1 MERRRWSELSEC
13 QKIGVAIGA
22 TIQLTLAA
30 TAWTDLAFRPAYQ
43 VRGSKP
49 MWAAVIA
56 VSYVGPISYFVRGV
70 QHHAP
75 AIP

>member
-1 MERRRWSELSEC
+1 MERRRWSELTES
-13 QKIGVAIGA
+13 QKIGAAVGA
-22 TIQLTLAA
+22 TIQLTLAM

-43 VRGSKP
+43 VRGSKA

-56 VSYVGPISYFVRGV
+56 VSFVGPISYFVRGV
-70 QHHAP
+70 EHHAP